1 MTVSY
6 VFHPVPYKGPVKNN
20 QIYLGLGELEGCA
33 FELSG
38 GDLIRSI
45 LESAQKIDDTLESE
59 TIFINLPI
67 MPGIDIMAGAYLIKH
82 YIETGRFPKAAGRLF
97 RHNQQR
103 KVLPGQTKHLYSILY
118 TYGNRQILRQCPAG
132 RAFGAAHGKIRNSF

>member
-45 LESAQKIDDTLESE
+45 LESAQKS
-59 TIFINLPI
+59 TI
-67 MPGIDIMAGAYLIKH
+67 
-82 YIETGRFPKAAGRLF
+82 RWKAKLF
-97 RHNQQR
+97 LLTFR
-103 KVLPGQTKHLYSILY
+103 
-118 TYGNRQILRQCPAG
+118 
-132 RAFGAAHGKIRNSF
+132 

>member
-38 GDLIRSI
+38 GDLIISI
-45 LESAQKIDDTLESE
+45 L
-59 TIFINLPI
+59 
-67 MPGIDIMAGAYLIKH
+67 
-82 YIETGRFPKAAGRLF
+82 
-97 RHNQQR
+97 
-103 KVLPGQTKHLYSILY
+103 
-118 TYGNRQILRQCPAG
+118 
-132 RAFGAAHGKIRNSF
+132 

>member
-38 GDLIRSI
+38 GGLIR
-45 LESAQKIDDTLESE
+45 
-59 TIFINLPI
+59 TI
-67 MPGIDIMAGAYLIKH
+67 
-82 YIETGRFPKAAGRLF
+82 RWKAKLF
-97 RHNQQR
+97 LLTFR
-103 KVLPGQTKHLYSILY
+103 
-118 TYGNRQILRQCPAG
+118 
-132 RAFGAAHGKIRNSF
+132 